1 LSHVGLQRHANGAV
15 SKGMLIGERADL
27 KLQEAAFAIAKTTA
41 DVACPNGLVSVHFAP
56 D

>member
-1 LSHVGLQRHANGAV
+1 LAYNGTPMARESNGL
-15 SKGMLIGERADL
+15 LIGERADL